1 MPRAITA
8 PTTNRP
14 KFQRL
19 EVLIRPKPLGTGN
32 SDILFENVK
41 HGSKTIEE
49 INYAENYIRIGD
61 DKFKKKS
68 AQIFKCQN

>member
-32 SDILFENVK
+32 SDILFENAK
-41 HGSKTIEE
+41 HGSKVIRE
-49 INYAENYIRIGD
+49 INCAENYIAIGD
-61 DKFKKKS
+61 DKFLKKS
-68 AQIFKCQN
+68 AKIFKCPN